1 MKKFISTILLTLTFY
16 VNSSV
21 LIEDIR
27 IEGLQRVS
35 LGSVLDTV
43 PVTIGDR
50 IDETDYQRI
59 IRTLFTTG
67 QFNDIQLR
75 ADGNILY
82 IKVQE
87 RPTISSIRIDGNSAI
102 KTEALLGALGSE
114 GISEGSVLK
123 RATLDLI
130 TRGLQ
135 AQYSQQ
141 GRYGATVE
149 VKQKD
154 RPRNRVEVD
163 IDIDEG
169 SSTAISSIE
178 IIGNESFT
186 DAEIRRVFELTE
198 GSILSVFTND
208 NKYTKEKLQS
218 DLENLESFYKDR
230 GYLQFRLDSSQVSI
244 SEDLE
249 ELFITL
255 VVSEGDRYA
264 LKEIKISGELPLER
278 EFFESFINIP
288 EDTYYSESL
297 ITSYEEFYANILG
310 NEGYTFA
317 EVEGVPTID
326 EDNKTA
332 DITFVF
338 NPGRKNYTR
347 RILFTGNN
355 FTTDEVLRREMRQ
368 FEGAPASNQAI
379 EQSKLLL
386 ERTGFFK
393 TVNVET
399 VPVAG
404 EEDLVDVIFEVEE
417 QQYGNV
423 IGGFGYSQFGFSFN
437 FNIQQQNFL
446 GSGNTVGVGTQI
458 SDYSKNIF
466 LQYENPYYTI
476 DGVSRGYTLNYREFD
491 YSSFGITDYN
501 TSSYGLALSFGYP
514 ISEIQRLGF
523 NIAYDHTELQSGGM
537 AAREILDFLE
547 SEGDVFDTLKFQGY
561 WTRATLNRGIF
572 PTAGTLNQVQLQT
585 TLPGSSLNYFRID
598 YKNEYYQPL
607 PIGEDLVFKAAS
619 RIGYTGAF
627 GDTDI
632 PPYYEN
638 FYAGG
643 PYSVKGYEANSL
655 GPRIT
660 PVPCYGYV
668 SADDYCPPLI
678 DNDFD
683 GEPDTPYYN
692 QYASY
697 RINRPIG
704 GNVILETSLNL
715 IFKIPFIEDQ
725 SQFRTAVFV
734 DLGNVFSTNCLA
746 YQTECFA
753 PDFKELRGAYGIG
766 GSAITP
772 FGPISV
778 YVAIPFNNGPLDRV
792 KRFEFTVGNK
802 F

>member
-1 MKKFISTILLTLTFY
+1 MKKFISAILLSFTFY
-16 VNSSV
+16 LNSSV

-50 IDETDYQRI
+50 INETDYQRI

-75 ADGNILY
+75 AEGNILY

-87 RPTISSIRIDGNSAI
+87 RPTISSIRIEGNSAI

-186 DAEIRRVFELTE
+186 DSEIRRVFELTE

-208 NKYTKEKLQS
+208 NKYTKEKLES

-326 EDNKTA
+326 ENNKTA

-393 TVNVET
+393 SVNVET

-404 EEDLVDVIFEVEE
+404 EEDLVDVIFDVEE

-446 GSGNTVGVGTQI
+446 GSGNTVGIGTQI

-501 TSSYGLALSFGYP
+501 TSSYGLAVSFGYP

-523 NIAYDHTELQSGGM
+523 NIAYDHTELQSGGL

-547 SEGDVFDTLKFQGY
+547 SEGDVFDTLKFQGF
-561 WTRATLNRGIF
+561 WTRATLNRGLF

-585 TLPGSSLNYFRID
+585 TLPGSSLNYFRLD

-607 PIGEDLVFKAAS
+607 PIGEDLIFKAAS

-627 GDTDI
+627 GDSDI

-678 DNDFD
+678 DNDYD

>member
-501 TSSYGLALSFGYP
+501 TSSYGLAVSFGYP

-678 DNDFD
+678 DNDYD

>member
-1 MKKFISTILLTLTFY
+1 LKKFISTILLTLTFY

-75 ADGNILY
+75 AEGNILY

-326 EDNKTA
+326 ENNKTA

-501 TSSYGLALSFGYP
+501 TSSYGLAVSFGYP

-627 GDTDI
+627 GDSDI

-678 DNDFD
+678 DNDYD